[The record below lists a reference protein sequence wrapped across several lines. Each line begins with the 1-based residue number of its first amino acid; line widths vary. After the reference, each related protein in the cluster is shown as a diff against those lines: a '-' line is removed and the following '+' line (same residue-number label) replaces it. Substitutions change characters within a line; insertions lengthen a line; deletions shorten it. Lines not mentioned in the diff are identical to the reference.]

1 MIFALLFTICFFMT
15 SCASANLNSSIAKL
29 PECAEDEIAFVD
41 YFGDIQIC
49 KINPNIEKNEYKPEL
64 FRREK
69 SKMFY
74 DDENFTVRQGID
86 ISRHDKKVN
95 WQKARKAGFD
105 FVILRAAW
113 RGYESGILHEDENFK
128 KNIQGAISAGFDVGV
143 YVFSQAI
150 NEKEASEEADFVLD
164 LIKDYKIT
172 LPVVFDPENI
182 GWEEARTDNV
192 SAEQFTKN
200 AIIFCKK
207 IQSAGYE
214 PMIYANLTWQMMRLD
229 LEQLSEYKMWYADY
243 SDIPQTPYHFDFWQ
257 HYSPKRVPGIQKK
270 CDVDIMIEKRSVARN
285 VR

>member
-1 MIFALLFTICFFMT
+1 MTKAVFFAICTFLFLSVSCT
-15 SCASANLNSSIAKL
+15 STKLNSSIKKL

-49 KINPNIEKNEYKPEL
+49 KINTNLKKNEYKAEF

-69 SKMFY
+69 SKMLY
-74 DDENFTVRQGID
+74 EDKNFTVRQGID

-95 WQKARKAGFD
+95 WQKVRKAGFD

-207 IQSAGYE
+207 IQNAGYE

-243 SDIPQTPYHFDFWQ
+243 SDIPQTPYHFNFWQ
-257 HYSPKRVPGIQKK
+257 HYSPKRVPGVQKK
-270 CDVDIMIEKRSVARN
+270 CDVNIMIEKLSD
-285 VR
+285 

>member
-1 MIFALLFTICFFMT
+1 MTKTELFAICTFLFLTVSCT
-15 SCASANLNSSIAKL
+15 STNLNSSIAKL
-29 PECAEDEIAFVD
+29 PDCAENEIAFVD
-41 YFGDIQIC
+41 YFGDVQVC
-49 KINPNIEKNEYKPEL
+49 EINANIKKNEYNPEL
-64 FRREK
+64 FRRKK

-74 DDENFTVRQGID
+74 DDENYKIRQGID

-95 WQKARKAGFD
+95 WKKVKKNGFD

-128 KNIQGAISAGFDVGV
+128 KNIQEAISAGFDVGV

-150 NEKEASEEADFVLD
+150 NEKEAEEEATFVLD

-182 GWEEARTDNV
+182 GWEKARTDNI
-192 SAEQFTKN
+192 SGEQFTKN
-200 AIIFCKK
+200 AIEFCSK
-207 IQSAGYE
+207 IKETGYE

-243 SDIPQTPYHFDFWQ
+243 SNIPQTPYHFDFWQ
-257 HYSPKRVPGIQKK
+257 HYSPKRVSGVQKK
-270 CDVDIMIEKRSVARN
+270 CDVDIMIEKRGE
-285 VR
+285 